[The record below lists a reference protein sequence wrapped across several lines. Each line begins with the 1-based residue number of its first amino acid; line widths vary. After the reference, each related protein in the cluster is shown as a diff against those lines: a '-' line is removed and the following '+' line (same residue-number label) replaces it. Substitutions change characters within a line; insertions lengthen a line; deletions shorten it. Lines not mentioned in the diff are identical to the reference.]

1 MSKTLA
7 YRLFRVGRIPEQLK
21 AQLDSEGILFQD
33 EGIPGSVTYKNFHRP
48 GSSSG
53 WRRVWFTGSLTITQ
67 TRVVGLSYASPII
80 NVPFTDPRIQRL
92 SVSVEKRDTLLVAF
106 DAALFHDDWSGA
118 IEYRF
123 RTPQAQTF
131 LETLQARSV

>member
-123 RTPQAQTF
+123 RTPQAPTF
-131 LETLQARSV
+131 LETWQARSV

>member
-33 EGIPGSVTYKNFHRP
+33 EGIPRSVTYKNFHRP

>member
-7 YRLFRVGRIPEQLK
+7 YRLFGVGRVPDPLK
-21 AQLDSEGILFQD
+21 AQMDSEGILLQD
-33 EGIPGSVTYKNFHRP
+33 DGIHGSVTYKNFHRP

-53 WRRVWFTGSLTITQ
+53 WRRVWFTGSLTVTQ
-67 TRVVGLSYASPII
+67 TRVVGLSYGSPII
-80 NVPFTDPRIQRL
+80 NVPFTDPRIHRL
-92 SVSVEKRDTLLVAF
+92 DVSVEKRDTLLVAF

-123 RTPQAQTF
+123 RTPQSQAF
-131 LETLQARSV
+131 LDTWQARSV